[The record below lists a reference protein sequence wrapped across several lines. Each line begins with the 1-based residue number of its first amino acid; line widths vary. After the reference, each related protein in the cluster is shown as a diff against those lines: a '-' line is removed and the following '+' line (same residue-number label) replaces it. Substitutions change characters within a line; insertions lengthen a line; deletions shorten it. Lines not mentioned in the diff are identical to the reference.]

1 MLKRK
6 ITSLKNIV
14 LKGLTLLLGLL
25 KVVKKVKWVYL
36 KTANQGLFVSVIL
49 LWVTTIPRKLGNL
62 LKLGMVK
69 ILQKVRQVLRTGQTK
84 FYGQVN
90 RVRRSLRQKANV
102 LLKEPE
108 VKLSGNV
115 FKANKGKETATQIKF
130 ASEEEDIILKVEK
143 N

>member
-6 ITSLKNIV
+6 ITFLKNTIS
-14 LKGLTLLLGLL
+14 KGLTLLLGLV
-25 KVVKKVKWVYL
+25 KVVKKVRSVYS
-36 KTANQGLFVSVIL
+36 KTANQGLFASVTL
-49 LWVTTIPRKLGNL
+49 LWVTTIPQKLGNL
-62 LKLGMVK
+62 LKLGMGK
-69 ILQKVRQVLRTGQTK
+69 ILQKVQRVLRTGQTK
-84 FYGQVN
+84 FYGQVS

-115 FKANKGKETATQIKF
+115 FKANKGEETVTQIDSALDK
-130 ASEEEDIILKVEK
+130 K

>member
-36 KTANQGLFVSVIL
+36 KMVNQGLFVLVIL

-62 LKLGMVK
+62 LKLGMVR

-84 FYGQVN
+84 FYGQVS
-90 RVRRSLRQKANV
+90 RVRRSLLQKANV

-108 VKLSGNV
+108 VKISDKDN
-115 FKANKGKETATQIKF
+115 N
-130 ASEEEDIILKVEK
+130 ILEK
-143 N
+143 KN